1 MNDETY
7 IYIYFIKINNYINL
21 TSAHGKKNWRAQ
33 TPLAGSPCATFLG
46 PCLSRGHEARRSRVD
61 IYSLRPILSVVMGSV
76 LIKLC

>member
-1 MNDETY
+1 MKHIH

-33 TPLAGSPCATFLG
+33 TPLAGSPCA
-46 PCLSRGHEARRSRVD
+46 LSRGHEARRSRVD